1 MRVITIN
8 EHAHGDDHEPIII
21 PADAPA
27 AAVVAPP
34 FNPKM
39 ALLALEQLLVAYAC
53 GEKHG
58 SVDWEYLNIAFGY
71 AREAM
76 PGHYEFIKTQL
87 EQDDDSDDD
96 EA

>member
-8 EHAHGDDHEPIII
+8 EHAHGDDSIII
-21 PADAPA
+21 PVDVPA
-27 AAVVAPP
+27 AADLAPP
-34 FNPKM
+34 FDPKM

-76 PGHYEFIKTQL
+76 PGHYELIKTQL
-87 EQDDDSDDD
+87 EQDDDNDD